1 MRKIMNGKT
10 PKFAVRSNFKY
21 AREMMR
27 LAEEAMR
34 SNSTDFDRMEE
45 IANEMM
51 ACVATFAQY
60 VEEKREEQS

>member
-1 MRKIMNGKT
+1 MNNKT

-51 ACVATFAQY
+51 AAVATFAQY
-60 VEEKREEQS
+60 VEEKMEEQS